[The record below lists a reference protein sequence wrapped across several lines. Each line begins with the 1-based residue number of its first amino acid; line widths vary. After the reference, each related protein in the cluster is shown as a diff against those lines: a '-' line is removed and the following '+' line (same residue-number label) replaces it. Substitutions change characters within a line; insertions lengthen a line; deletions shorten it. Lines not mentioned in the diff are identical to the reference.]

1 LYDIHGNVVEWC
13 QDIWHESYVGTTGNG
28 SAFEII
34 DPAVGASVDADLKID
49 LNVHRVLRV
58 GSWALSYET
67 CKSTYRTG
75 ANHEDSNYDL
85 GFRLLRK
92 I

>member
-1 LYDIHGNVVEWC
+1 MHGNVMEWC
-13 QDIWHESYVGTTGNG
+13 QDIWHESYVGTPGNG

-34 DPAVGASVDADLKID
+34 DPAVGASDDADLKMD
-49 LNVHRVLRV
+49 LNIQRILRG
-58 GSWALSYET
+58 GSWALSYEP
-67 CKSTYRTG
+67 CKSTYRAC
-75 ANHEDSNYDL
+75 ANQEDSNYDL